1 MCNFGSCTRE
11 LASYHCID
19 SSLQKPSILHKDL
32 NIHIDLTSLPSST
45 TIQNLPLPITTEN
58 NNMSA
63 LKQNLAITTTPSH
76 ELHLRAVPTP
86 TPGPNECLIH
96 VRATGICGSD
106 VHFWKEGGIGSSKVE
121 GELGLGHESAGVV
134 VGLGEGVENWRVG
147 ECFSFS
153 FVLILVMMAVVVSV
167 FEEELRSALCVLSK
181 EDWKDLLI
189 FIMEV

>member
-1 MCNFGSCTRE
+1 M
-11 LASYHCID
+11 
-19 SSLQKPSILHKDL
+19 SSP
-32 NIHIDLTSLPSST
+32 
-45 TIQNLPLPITTEN
+45 
-58 NNMSA
+58 A
-63 LKQNLAITTTPSH
+63 LKQNLAITTTPSN

>member
-1 MCNFGSCTRE
+1 M
-11 LASYHCID
+11 
-19 SSLQKPSILHKDL
+19 
-32 NIHIDLTSLPSST
+32 
-45 TIQNLPLPITTEN
+45 
-58 NNMSA
+58 
-63 LKQNLAITTTPSH
+63 
-76 ELHLRAVPTP
+76 
-86 TPGPNECLIH
+86 
-96 VRATGICGSD
+96 
-106 VHFWKEGGIGSSKVE
+106 
-121 GELGLGHESAGVV
+121 